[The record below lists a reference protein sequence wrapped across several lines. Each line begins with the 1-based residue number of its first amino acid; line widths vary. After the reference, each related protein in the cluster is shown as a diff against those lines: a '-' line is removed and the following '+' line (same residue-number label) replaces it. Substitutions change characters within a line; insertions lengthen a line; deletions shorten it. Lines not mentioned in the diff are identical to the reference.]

1 MNWRAIGCGSLA
13 VVAFVGIGLFGIW
26 RSFAPPECPDRLP
39 YEPAAYQPVGE
50 RTAEPRLEGVGEPLL
65 EAGSASFGL
74 AAWDVW
80 VEPGR
85 VPAASGE
92 PLPQRI
98 ALDCGDGT
106 FQAFQRGTD

>member
-1 MNWRAIGCGSLA
+1 MNWRVIGCGSAAA
-13 VVAFVGIGLFGIW
+13 VVFVGIGLFGIW

-39 YEPAAYQPVGE
+39 YEPASYQPVDEPMG
-50 RTAEPRLEGVGEPLL
+50 EPRLEGVGEPLM

-74 AAWDVW
+74 ASWNVW

-85 VPAASGE
+85 VPTASGE

-98 ALDCGDGT
+98 VLDCGDGT
-106 FQAFQRGTD
+106 FQAYQRGTD